1 MDAQQIID
9 EALRWSQNPSIDNE
23 DRNEIKNLIDNK
35 DISELTE
42 RFYKDLEFGTGGLR
56 AILGNG
62 KNRINKY
69 TIRKATQAVI
79 NAIKELPKSEYKMA
93 ICYDSRKFSKEF
105 AMEVASV
112 CAANKVHAYL
122 YNRLNP
128 VALLSYAVRELNCDA
143 GVMVTASHNPPKY
156 NGFKVFW
163 SDGAQVTP
171 PNDRMII
178 NHYNK
183 IQRFED
189 IPVSNFEDSLKKGLI
204 SILGEDI
211 EDKYH
216 KAIKSK
222 MVSPSVASS
231 HGENLKVVFT
241 PIHGTGLIPC
251 TQALKESGFSNVI
264 VPSEQAQPD
273 HRFPTVK
280 SPNPE
285 NPEALAIAIQLMQQQ
300 DADIVMG
307 TDPDTDRLGVAVQKE
322 GSIFFPNGNQ
332 IGTLMLHYILT
343 QCENIPKDSY
353 FVKTI
358 VTTDLQR
365 KIAEK
370 FGVKCENTLTGFKWI
385 CGRVKEIEELEPS
398 RNFLFGTEESFGYL
412 HHPFV
417 RDKDAVSSVVLM
429 AEVALHYKLKGMSL
443 YDALNSIYEEFG
455 YYQEE
460 LLCLDY
466 EGRQGAQK
474 ISSIMT
480 YFREN
485 ITQEFAGKKLK
496 LIEDYQSS
504 TEQNIITGD
513 KNLINLP
520 KSNVLGLFFEN
531 GDIVYL
537 RPSGTEPKIKFYLMV
552 NETDG
557 SIEEKSSQAEQ
568 KISKYIEEI
577 KKSCEIC

>member
-1 MDAQQIID
+1 MDSQQIID
-9 EALRWSQNPSIDNE
+9 EALKWSQNPAIDSD
-23 DRNEIKNLIDNK
+23 DRNEVNALIENQE
-35 DISELTE
+35 IQELTE

-79 NAIKELPKSEYKMA
+79 NAIKELPKPEYKMA

-105 AMEVASV
+105 AMEAACV
-112 CAANKVHAYL
+112 CAANNVHAYL

-128 VALLSYAVRELNCDA
+128 VALLSFAVRDLGCDA

-156 NGFKVFW
+156 NGYKVFW

-171 PNDRMII
+171 PNDKMII

-189 IPVSNFEDSLKKGLI
+189 IPVNDFDSSLEKGMI
-204 SILGEDI
+204 SILGEDL
-211 EDKYH
+211 ESKYQQS
-216 KAIKSK
+216 IKGK
-222 MVSPSVASS
+222 MIKPSEAMANGDELSI
-231 HGENLKVVFT
+231 VFT
-241 PIHGTGLIPC
+241 PIHGTGLVPC
-251 TQALKESGFSNVI
+251 TEALKLSGFNNVI
-264 VPSEQAQPD
+264 VPSEQAEPD
-273 HRFPTVK
+273 HRFPTVT

-285 NPEALAIAIQLMQQQ
+285 NPEALAMAIQLMQQQ
-300 DADIVMG
+300 NADIVMG
-307 TDPDTDRLGVAVQKE
+307 TDPDTDRLGVAVQKD
-322 GSIFFPNGNQ
+322 GDIFFPNGNQ
-332 IGTLMLHYILT
+332 IGTLMLHFILT
-343 QCENIPKDSY
+343 QSKEIPANSY

-370 FGVKCENTLTGFKWI
+370 YGVDCENTLTGFKWI
-385 CGRVKEIEELEPS
+385 CGRVKEIEEQQPE

-412 HHPFV
+412 HHPYV
-417 RDKDAVSSVVLM
+417 RDKDGVSSVVLM
-429 AEVALHYKLKGMSL
+429 AEIALHYKNKGMTI

-455 YYQEE
+455 YYQED

-466 EGRQGAQK
+466 EGKSGAEK
-474 ISSIMT
+474 ISRIMN

-485 ITQEFAGKKLK
+485 ITQNFADQKLK

-504 TEQNIITGD
+504 TKTTISS
-513 KNLINLP
+513 KNKELIKLP

-531 GDIVYL
+531 GDIIYL
-537 RPSGTEPKIKFYLMV
+537 RPSGTEPKIKFYVMV
-552 NETDG
+552 NEKDG
-557 SIEEKSSQAEQ
+557 NIEQ
-568 KISKYIEEI
+568 KASLASEKISRYIEVI
-577 KKSCEIC
+577 KSTSENC

>member
-1 MDAQQIID
+1 MDTQHIID
-9 EALRWSQNPSIDNE
+9 EALKWTQNSAIDE
-23 DRNEIKNLIDNK
+23 LDREEIKTLIDK
-35 DISELTE
+35 DEIQELTE

-69 TIRKATQAVI
+69 TIRKATQAVV

-93 ICYDSRKFSKEF
+93 ICYDSRKYSKEF
-105 AMEVASV
+105 AMEAASV
-112 CAANKVHAYL
+112 CAANNVHAYL

-128 VALLSYAVRELNCDA
+128 VALLSFAVRDLGCDA

-156 NGFKVFW
+156 NGYKVFW

-171 PNDRMII
+171 PNDKMII

-189 IPVSNFEDSLKKGLI
+189 IPTKDFDSSLEKGLI
-204 SILGEDI
+204 TILGEKM
-211 EDKYH
+211 ETKYQQS
-216 KAIKSK
+216 IKSK
-222 MVSPSVASS
+222 MIKPYEAQASGDDLS
-231 HGENLKVVFT
+231 IVFT
-241 PIHGTGLIPC
+241 PIHGTGLVPC
-251 TQALKESGFSNVI
+251 TEALKISGFNNVI
-264 VPSEQAQPD
+264 VPSEQAEPD

-285 NPEALAIAIQLMQQQ
+285 NPEALAMAIQLMQQQ
-300 DADIVMG
+300 NADIVMG
-307 TDPDTDRLGVAVQKE
+307 TDPDTDRLGVAIQKD
-322 GSIFFPNGNQ
+322 GDIFFPNGNQ
-332 IGTLMLHYILT
+332 IGTLMLHFILT
-343 QCENIPKDSY
+343 QSKEIPANSY

-370 FGVKCENTLTGFKWI
+370 YCVDCENTLTGFKWI
-385 CGRVKEIEELEPS
+385 CGRVKEIEEQQPE

-412 HHPFV
+412 HHPYV
-417 RDKDAVSSVVLM
+417 RDKDGVSSVVLM
-429 AEVALHYKLKGMSL
+429 AEIALHYKNKGITI

-466 EGRQGAQK
+466 EGKSGAEK
-474 ISSIMT
+474 ISRIMN

-485 ITQEFAGKKLK
+485 ITQNFADQKLK

-504 TEQNIITGD
+504 TKTTMSSEN
-513 KNLINLP
+513 KELIKLP

-531 GDIVYL
+531 GDIIYL
-537 RPSGTEPKIKFYLMV
+537 RPSGTEPKIKFYVMV
-552 NETDG
+552 NEKDG
-557 SIEEKSSQAEQ
+557 NIEQ
-568 KISKYIEEI
+568 KASLASEKISRYIEVI
-577 KKSCEIC
+577 KSTSENC